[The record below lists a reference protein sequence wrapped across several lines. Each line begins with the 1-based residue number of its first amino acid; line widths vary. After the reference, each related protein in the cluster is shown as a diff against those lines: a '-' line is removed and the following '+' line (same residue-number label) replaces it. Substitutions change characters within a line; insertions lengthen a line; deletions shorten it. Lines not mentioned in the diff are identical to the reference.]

1 MMNKYINR
9 LIANDIIDYGIT
21 NTLGFNYVIYMD
33 NYLSKS
39 DNKAKEY
46 ILNNLDDI
54 SNEIS
59 KNDKVTDF
67 YFDKKNQSFDLVFY
81 IDSVLD
87 RVEKCVYQ
95 EAERVD
101 KKLELDDVK
110 KISAWILDDDEFWDD
125 LTNKV
130 QNYGEEYNL

>member
-1 MMNKYINR
+1 MNKYMNR

-110 KISAWILDDDEFWDD
+110 KISTWILDDDEFWDD

-130 QNYGEEYNL
+130 QNYGKEYNL

>member
-1 MMNKYINR
+1 MNKYINR

-39 DNKAKEY
+39 DNETKEY

-54 SNEIS
+54 GNEIS
-59 KNDKVTDF
+59 KNDKVADF

-95 EAERVD
+95 EAERTD